1 MALEGTFKD
10 FGLADIFQLIGLQ
23 KKTGVFTVRGEAG
36 QLVTVS
42 FEKGMVVFADEF
54 QRTEAERLGSVLL
67 RTRLLSREQLDRA
80 MEVQKSTSQR
90 LGHILVGQQL
100 ISLQALSQA
109 LQLQVKETVYRLFRW
124 KEGSFHFSPEPVT
137 FDREIYTP
145 IPAEF
150 VLMEGTRMIDEWPI
164 LEKKIANFQVVFE
177 RIAGPVPQRPAA
189 ARQAKVGIEDLM
201 DFGDGEAAEPAAT
214 SFERGG
220 EALGP
225 RENGILTLIDG
236 ARTVQDLIDLSH
248 FGEFE
253 TCKVL
258 YGLLSLNL
266 IRAREAVAPSLA
278 AGTAAAA
285 GAAAPRRLPGGVREY
300 AVLVLAAVLVL
311 LAFLFNPWGVVAQRY
326 RRGQGRRESAVLV
339 DAVRLRRV
347 RLALEVYFLEK
358 QAYPPVLEKLAESG
372 LVRPREL
379 RGVGGANFTYHAG
392 EREYRL
398 ERGVER

>member
-23 KKTGVFTVRGEAG
+23 KKTGVLTVRGEG
-36 QLVTVS
+36 GRLVTVS
-42 FEKGMVVFADEF
+42 FEKGSVVFADEF
-54 QRTEAERLGSVLL
+54 QRTEAERLGNVLL
-67 RTRLLSREQLDRA
+67 RTRLLSNEQLDQA
-80 MEVQKSTSQR
+80 MAVQKSTSQR
-90 LGHILVGQQL
+90 LGHVLIGQQL
-100 ISLQALSQA
+100 ITQQALTQA
-109 LQLQVKETVYRLFRW
+109 LQLQVKESVYRLFRW
-124 KEGSFHFSPEPVT
+124 QEGGYHFSPEPVT
-137 FDREIYTP
+137 FDREIYAP

-164 LEKKIANFQVVFE
+164 LEKKIPNFQVIFE
-177 RIAGPVPQRPAA
+177 RIAAAVPARPAVS
-189 ARQAKVGIEDLM
+189 RPVKVGIDDLM
-201 DFGDGEAAEPAAT
+201 DFDDGESGAPAAT

-225 RENGILTLIDG
+225 RENGILALIDG
-236 ARTVQDLIDLSH
+236 ARTVQELIDLGH
-248 FGEFE
+248 LGEFE

-266 IRAREAVAPSLA
+266 VRVRKTGSPTPVVPV
-278 AGTAAAA
+278 
-285 GAAAPRRLPGGVREY
+285 AAPRPGARGAREY
-300 AVLVLAAVLVL
+300 AVVALAVVLVL
-311 LAFLFNPWGVVAQRY
+311 VAFLFNPWGIVAQGF

-358 QAYPPVLEKLAESG
+358 QAYPPALEKLVESG
-372 LVRPREL
+372 LMRRREL
-379 RGVGGANFTYHAG
+379 RGAGASFAYHGG

-398 ERGVER
+398 EREAKR

>member
-23 KKTGVFTVRGEAG
+23 KKTGVLTVRGESG
-36 QLVTVS
+36 RLVTVS

-54 QRTEAERLGSVLL
+54 QRTEAERLGNVLL
-67 RTRLLSREQLDRA
+67 RTRLLSKEQLDRA

-90 LGHILVGQQL
+90 LGHVLIGQQL
-100 ISLQALSQA
+100 ITQQALTQA
-109 LQLQVKETVYRLFRW
+109 LQLQVKESVYRLFRW
-124 KEGSFHFSPEPVT
+124 QEGSYHFSPEPVS
-137 FDREIYTP
+137 FDREIYAP

-164 LEKKIANFQVVFE
+164 LEKKIPNFQVVFE
-177 RIAGPVPQRPAA
+177 RVATVVPARPAA
-189 ARQAKVGIEDLM
+189 AKPAKVGIEDLM
-201 DFGDGEAAEPAAT
+201 DFDDGERGLPAAT

-225 RENGILTLIDG
+225 RENSVLALVDG
-236 ARTVQDLIDLSH
+236 AHTVQDLIDLSH

-266 IRAREAVAPSLA
+266 IRARETGAPTPAVP
-278 AGTAAAA
+278 
-285 GAAAPRRLPGGVREY
+285 AAAPRRGAGRVREY
-300 AVLVLAAVLVL
+300 AVVALAVVLVL
-311 LAFLFNPWGVVAQRY
+311 VALLFNPWGIVAQRY
-326 RRGQGRRESAVLV
+326 RRGQGLRESAALV

-358 QAYPPVLEKLAESG
+358 QAYPPSLEKLAESG
-372 LVRPREL
+372 LMQASEL
-379 RGVGGANFTYHAG
+379 RGVGGASFTYRGG

-398 ERGVER
+398 EREEQR

>member
-23 KKTGVFTVRGEAG
+23 KKTGVLTVRGEHG
-36 QLVTVS
+36 RLVTVS

-54 QRTEAERLGSVLL
+54 QRTEAERLGNVLL
-67 RTRLLSREQLDRA
+67 RTRRLSKEQLDQA
-80 MEVQKSTSQR
+80 MAVQKSTSQR
-90 LGHILVGQQL
+90 LGHVLIGQQL
-100 ISLQALSQA
+100 ITQQALSQA

-124 KEGSFHFSPEPVT
+124 QEGSYHFSPEPVI
-137 FDREIYTP
+137 FDREIYAP

-164 LEKKIANFQVVFE
+164 LEKKIPNFQVIFE
-177 RIAGPVPQRPAA
+177 RTAGTVPPRPAGSRPA
-189 ARQAKVGIEDLM
+189 TIGIEDLM
-201 DFGDGEAAEPAAT
+201 DFEDGEPGAPAAT
-214 SFERGG
+214 AFERGG

-225 RENGILTLIDG
+225 RENTVLALIDG

-266 IRAREAVAPSLA
+266 IRARETGAPAPAVP
-278 AGTAAAA
+278 
-285 GAAAPRRLPGGVREY
+285 AAAPRRSAGRAREH
-300 AVLVLAAVLVL
+300 AVFALAIVLILV
-311 LAFLFNPWGVVAQRY
+311 AFLFNPWGIVAQGF
-326 RRGQGRRESAVLV
+326 RRGQGRRESAVLI

-358 QAYPPVLEKLAESG
+358 QAYPSALGKLAESG
-372 LVRPREL
+372 LLRPREL
-379 RGVGGANFTYHAG
+379 RGVGGTSFAYYGA

-398 ERGVER
+398 EREARR